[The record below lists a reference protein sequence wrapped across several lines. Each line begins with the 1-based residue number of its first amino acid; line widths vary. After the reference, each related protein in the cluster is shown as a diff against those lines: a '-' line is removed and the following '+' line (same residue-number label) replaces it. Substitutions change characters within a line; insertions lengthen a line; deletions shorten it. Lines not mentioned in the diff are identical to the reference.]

1 MKKLLAIVMA
11 LCLALTAVAVFAES
25 NESVKTINWT
35 EYQEKAAAAGGE
47 LTPIN
52 GTDLQIF
59 IPKEFK
65 ETKLD
70 EDAIA
75 KGYIFVL
82 KTEDGKAIANLQLV
96 KLDVEAFKTQV
107 AESGAV
113 NLTAMDI
120 NGVKCTNFNVVAE
133 GVLSTCIAVGTDQGS
148 TLVFSFSPANQ
159 DPYTDLFRI
168 MVASLQ
174 HAA

>member
-1 MKKLLAIVMA
+1 
-11 LCLALTAVAVFAES
+11 
-25 NESVKTINWT
+25 
-35 EYQEKAAAAGGE
+35 
-47 LTPIN
+47 
-52 GTDLQIF
+52 
-59 IPKEFK
+59 
-65 ETKLD
+65 
-70 EDAIA
+70 
-75 KGYIFVL
+75 
-82 KTEDGKAIANLQLV
+82 
-96 KLDVEAFKTQV
+96 
-107 AESGAV
+107 
-113 NLTAMDI
+113 MDI

>member
-1 MKKLLAIVMA
+1 MKKLIALVMA
-11 LCLALTAVAVFAES
+11 LCLALTAVAVFAEDAEKKVS
-25 NESVKTINWT
+25 WAD
-35 EYQEKAAAAGGE
+35 YQEKAAAAGGE

-70 EDAIA
+70 DDAIA

-82 KTEDGKAIANLQLV
+82 KTEDEKAIANLQLV

>member
-25 NESVKTINWT
+25 NESVKTVNWT

-65 ETKLD
+65 ETTLD
-70 EDAIA
+70 EDTIA

-82 KTEDGKAIANLQLV
+82 KTEDGKAIANL
-96 KLDVEAFKTQV
+96 
-107 AESGAV
+107 
-113 NLTAMDI
+113 
-120 NGVKCTNFNVVAE
+120 
-133 GVLSTCIAVGTDQGS
+133 
-148 TLVFSFSPANQ
+148 SPSSWTSK
-159 DPYTDLFRI
+159 PSRPRWPR
-168 MVASLQ
+168 
-174 HAA
+174 AAL